1 MFYLLVMEEVETWE
15 QGDKFEFLICFSSRL
30 LSIDTPGLLFNTI
43 SFEKERDGL
52 MLIFLDINFI
62 YKFIFIKN
70 IFQIKITM
78 KLLILVYI

>member
-43 SFEKERDGL
+43 SFEKKRDGL
-52 MLIFLDINFI
+52 ILIFLDINFI
-62 YKFIFIKN
+62 YNFYFIN
-70 IFQIKITM
+70 N
-78 KLLILVYI
+78 YISNDNN

>member
-43 SFEKERDGL
+43 SFEKERD
-52 MLIFLDINFI
+52 
-62 YKFIFIKN
+62 
-70 IFQIKITM
+70 
-78 KLLILVYI
+78 

>member
-43 SFEKERDGL
+43 SFKKERDGL

-70 IFQIKITM
+70 IFPMKITM
-78 KLLILVYI
+78 KLLILVYF

>member
-30 LSIDTPGLLFNTI
+30 LSIDTSGLLFNI
-43 SFEKERDGL
+43 LPFEKERDGL

-62 YKFIFIKN
+62 YNFCFIN
-70 IFQIKITM
+70 NYIFNDNN
-78 KLLILVYI
+78 

>member
-43 SFEKERDGL
+43 SFEKKRDGL
-52 MLIFLDINFI
+52 ILIFLDIIFI

-70 IFQIKITM
+70 IFPM
-78 KLLILVYI
+78 KLLILFYF

>member
-43 SFEKERDGL
+43 SFKKERDGL

-62 YKFIFIKN
+62 YNFCFIN
-70 IFQIKITM
+70 N
-78 KLLILVYI
+78 YISNDNN

>member
-52 MLIFLDINFI
+52 MLIFLDIIFI

-70 IFQIKITM
+70 IFPMKITM
-78 KLLILVYI
+78 KLLILVYF